1 MKRFW
6 GILLVVGLMGCGEPP
21 SSSPTESDSES
32 TSESSESSSTESEES
47 EESGESGTP
56 DLPIEPERPE
66 LSSPA
71 EAEDLDPDPNIV
83 HVELTAAPLTYEIDG
98 EPVDGWAYNGQ
109 IPGPTIRLQRGNTL
123 IVDFHNDLDDDTTI
137 HWHGL
142 RVPFEMDGV
151 TWMTDPVGP
160 GEDFQYTFPIDQAG
174 TYWYHPHIDSDRQV
188 DLGLYGVL
196 VVEDPAEPIADR
208 ELIVVLDAWGE
219 HEDHEDGEEELHDH
233 GDIALD
239 WTVNGLHDPVFFA
252 DAGETIRVRFVD
264 ASNTGY
270 ARLTWPSL
278 RHIAS
283 DQGLLA
289 ALALPGSTVLAPGD
303 RADFEWLIG
312 DSFEVINRPF
322 SLLGAPAVGDPIR
335 LFDVIVDSPD
345 EPPDPL
351 AWPFNGAT
359 PTPDPGW
366 SDIVYALHGDPHTGL
381 WTINGEQ
388 FPDIT
393 IETLTLGQWSI
404 IELRNISQT
413 AHPFHLHG
421 QAFEILSIDGDT
433 PPVRRLE
440 DTIDV
445 APYTIVRIALT
456 PDNPGDWMAHCHI
469 LPHAHG
475 MMTVLRMSG

>member
-1 MKRFW
+1 MRRRVA
-6 GILLVVGLMGCGEPP
+6 LVLCLVGCGDPP
-21 SSSPTESDSES
+21 SGSSSSTS
-32 TSESSESSSTESEES
+32 TSESGAGT
-47 EESGESGTP
+47 SGESEGETGSP
-56 DLPIEPERPE
+56 DLPSEPERPQ

-71 EAEDLDPDPNIV
+71 EAEDLDPDPDVV
-83 HVELTAAPLTYEIDG
+83 HVSLTAAPMTYEIDG
-98 EPVDGWAYNGQ
+98 ELVEGWAYNGQ
-109 IPGPTIRLQRGNTL
+109 IPGPTIRVRRGNTL

-160 GEDFQYTFPIDQAG
+160 GQDFQYTFEIDQAG
-174 TYWYHPHIDSDRQV
+174 TYWYHPHVDSDRQV

-196 VVEDPAEPIADR
+196 VAEDPAEPVADR
-208 ELIVVLDAWGE
+208 ELIVVLDAWAE
-219 HEDHEDGEEELHDH
+219 HDEHDDEDEDEDEDELHELHDH
-233 GDIALD
+233 GDIALN
-239 WTVNGLHDPVFFA
+239 WTVNGLHDPVFPA
-252 DAGETIRVRFVD
+252 AAGERIRVRTVNV
-264 ASNTGY
+264 SNTGY
-270 ARLTWPSL
+270 ARLTWPQL
-278 RHIAS
+278 RQIGS

-289 ALALPGSTVLAPGD
+289 ALAQADSTVLAPGD

-312 DSFEVINRPF
+312 SSFEVLNLPF
-322 SLLGAPAVGDPIR
+322 SLLGAPAVGDPVR
-335 LFDVIVDSPD
+335 LFDVAVESPG
-345 EPPDPL
+345 EPPTPL
-351 AWPFNGAT
+351 AWPFANAT

-366 SDIVYALHGDPHTGL
+366 SDIVYALHGDPHTGV

-393 IETLTLGQWSI
+393 IETLALGQWSI

-421 QAFEILSIDGDT
+421 QTFEILSIGGV
-433 PPVRRLE
+433 PPEMRRFE

-445 APYTIVRIALT
+445 APHTIVRIGLI

-475 MMTVLRMSG
+475 MMTVLRVEF